1 MKAYHTKEQVIIKLS
16 KDEYRKEMK
25 LNKSLKDE
33 NKSLKTEISNLEN
46 EKIELLKQL
55 KDQIEANMKNIKEI
69 SSLQNKI
76 YELLLCKRKVET
88 MFLIFKKNEKIRN
101 LEKEIQR
108 LKGVIALKDTTIN
121 EMSLKFEEEIKINV
135 KLSNF
140 RIKILDALGL
150 IGVKNNDE
158 IAIKEVKRLKEK
170 ECQ

>member
-1 MKAYHTKEQVIIKLS
+1 
-16 KDEYRKEMK
+16 
-25 LNKSLKDE
+25 
-33 NKSLKTEISNLEN
+33 
-46 EKIELLKQL
+46 
-55 KDQIEANMKNIKEI
+55 
-69 SSLQNKI
+69 
-76 YELLLCKRKVET
+76 

-101 LEKEIQR
+101 LEKEVQR
-108 LKGVIALKDTTIN
+108 LKGVIALKDTAIN

-150 IGVKNNDE
+150 IGVFKNDDE

>member
-46 EKIELLKQL
+46 EKIELLKEL

-76 YELLLCKRKVET
+76 YELLYTKERSKLC
-88 MFLIFKKNEKIRN
+88 
-101 LEKEIQR
+101 
-108 LKGVIALKDTTIN
+108 
-121 EMSLKFEEEIKINV
+121 S
-135 KLSNF
+135 
-140 RIKILDALGL
+140 
-150 IGVKNNDE
+150 
-158 IAIKEVKRLKEK
+158 
-170 ECQ
+170 